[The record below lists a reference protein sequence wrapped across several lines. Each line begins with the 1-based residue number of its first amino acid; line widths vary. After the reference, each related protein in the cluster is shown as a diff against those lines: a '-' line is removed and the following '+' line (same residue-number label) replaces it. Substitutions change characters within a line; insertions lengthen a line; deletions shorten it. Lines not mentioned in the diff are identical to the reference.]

1 MRFSAKRRTVLAGLV
16 GMAAA
21 LPLAGC
27 GGSDDSSSSGGGPEK
42 SDVTV
47 GALPV
52 VDFAALWLAQ
62 QKGLFKQQG
71 LNVKIEVLPGGSAA
85 VPKLVAGS
93 LDFSINN
100 YVSAIQATESGT
112 APMKILLDAY
122 QINPDASGVLVPE
135 SSPIKKPGDL
145 KGKKIAINT
154 KANVGQLLV
163 TAGLQT
169 YNVKPSDSQFV
180 EVDFPQMASAL
191 KSKSV
196 DAAWTVEPFV
206 TQIQK
211 QIGGRLVLDTAKGA
225 TADFPISAYTTT
237 KKFADENPKTT
248 AAFKKALV
256 SASQMIADDRS
267 LVQKTLP
274 TYAHIDAKTASLIH
288 IATYPG
294 SVNQQRSQQVA
305 DLMTQY
311 GFLKK
316 HFDIK
321 PML

>member
-1 MRFSAKRRTVLAGLV
+1 MTFSAKRRTVLAGLV
-16 GMAAA
+16 GMAAT

-27 GGSDDSSSSGGGPEK
+27 GGSDDSPSGGGPEK
-42 SDVTV
+42 SSVTV

-52 VDFAALWLAQ
+52 VDFAGLWLAQ
-62 QKGLFKQQG
+62 QKGLFKEQG
-71 LNVKIEVLPGGSAA
+71 LNVKIQVLPGGSAA
-85 VPKLVAGS
+85 VAKLVAGS

-122 QINPDASGVLVPE
+122 QLNPDASGVLVPAD
-135 SSPIKKPGDL
+135 SSIKKPDDL
-145 KGKKIAINT
+145 KGKKIAVNT
-154 KANVGQLLV
+154 KSNVGQLLV

-180 EVDFPQMASAL
+180 EVDHPQMASAL

-211 QIGGRLVLDTAKGA
+211 ELGGRLVLDTAKGA

-237 KKFADENPKTT
+237 EKFAEDNPNTT
-248 AAFKKALV
+248 AAFKKALIK
-256 SASQMIADDRS
+256 ASQMIADDRG
-267 LVQKTLP
+267 LVKKTLP
-274 TYAHIDAKTASLIH
+274 TYAHIDSKTASLIH
-288 IATYPG
+288 IANYPG
-294 SVNQQRSQQVA
+294 AVNQERSQQVA

-311 GFLKK
+311 GFLAK

>member
-1 MRFSAKRRTVLAGLV
+1 MRFSAKRRTVIAGILGLAV
-16 GMAAA
+16 T
-21 LPLAGC
+21 LPLSAC
-27 GGSDDSSSSGGGPEK
+27 GGSGDTSSGNGPEK
-42 SDVTV
+42 TTVTV

-52 VDFAALWLAQ
+52 IDYVALWVAQ
-62 QKGLFKQQG
+62 QKGLFKQEG

-85 VPKLVAGS
+85 VAKLVAGS

-100 YVSAIQATESGT
+100 YVSAIQATETGT

-122 QINPDASGVLVPE
+122 QINPDSSGVLVPQD
-135 SSPIKKPGDL
+135 SPIKKPGDL
-145 KGKKIAINT
+145 KGKKIAVNT

-169 YNVKPSDSQFV
+169 YNVKPADSQFA
-180 EVDFPQMASAL
+180 EIDFPQMANAL

-196 DAAWTVEPFV
+196 DAVWTVEPFV

-211 QIGGRLVLDTAKGA
+211 QLGGRLVLDTAEGS
-225 TADFPISAYTTT
+225 TANFPIGAYTTT
-237 KKFADENPKTT
+237 QKFAQENPKTT
-248 AAFKKALV
+248 AAFKRALV
-256 SASQMIADDRS
+256 KASDMIANDRS

-274 TYAHIDAKTASLIH
+274 TYSKIDPKTASLIH

-316 HFDIK
+316 HFDIN